1 MDKQM
6 HSGMILVVLQK
17 AFDTLDHCVHLEKV
31 KYFGFRLAV
40 IEWFESYL
48 SNRKCLVCIDNVFSE
63 TGTLEYG
70 VLQGSLLGPLLLLYG
85 NDLPQSL
92 SEAGCYLPA
101 DETCISY

>member
-6 HSGMILVVLQK
+6 HSGMILAGLQK
-17 AFDTLDHCVHLEKV
+17 AFDTLNHCVHLEKV

-48 SNRKCLVCIDNVFSE
+48 SNRKCLVCIDVFSE
-63 TGTLEYG
+63 AGTLKYG
-70 VLQGSLLGPLLLLYG
+70 VLQGSLLGPLLLLYA
-85 NDLPQSL
+85 NDLPQLL